1 MRVAYLSADCG
12 IPVFGSKGASVH
24 IQEMM
29 RAMRLQGAELR
40 VVATR
45 LGTPPG
51 NTEGD
56 GAVHAF
62 KTRANGI
69 KDGGDQ
75 AREEANIA
83 DAGAAEAALIRLYTE
98 WPFDMI
104 YERYSLWSDAGVK
117 AARKLGL
124 PLIVEVNA
132 PILLEQEQYRRLAL
146 HERAEAI
153 ERDVF
158 SQADGLVCVSSA
170 VRDYAITKGAK
181 PGHAIVMGNA
191 VDTARFHA
199 AVPPMDFGA
208 PKGAFT
214 IGFSGSLKRWHGV
227 DVMMEAFRMILNSA
241 PHARLLVIGE
251 GPERGWIE
259 GFARGAGIDQ
269 SVKMAGWIGHAEMP
283 AALTAMDVALAPY
296 PETEDFYFS
305 PLKVFEYL
313 AAGRPM
319 VASRIG
325 QIAEVVRH
333 GETGIL
339 TPPGDAEAIAQA
351 VLGLMTDIP
360 RMRRLGEAAS
370 LEGARHNWSRNAS
383 QALAM
388 GAELRKAA

>member
-24 IQEMM
+24 IQEMI
-29 RAMRLQGAELR
+29 RAMRQQGADVR

-45 LGTPPG
+45 IG
-51 NTEGD
+51 NPSNEEA
-56 GAVHAF
+56 GAIHAF
-62 KTRANGI
+62 IQREHSV

-83 DAGAAEAALIRLYTE
+83 DAGAAREALVNLHAN

-104 YERYSLWSDAGVK
+104 YERYSLWSDAGVR
-117 AARKLGL
+117 AAQALGV

-132 PILLEQEQYRRLAL
+132 PMLLEQGQYRRLAL
-146 HERAEAI
+146 NDRAQKI

-158 SQADGLVCVSSA
+158 TQADSLVCVSSA
-170 VRDYAITKGAK
+170 VREYVISNGAQ

-191 VDTARFHA
+191 VDTARFNA
-199 AVPPMDFGA
+199 AVPPTDFGMPRGA
-208 PKGAFT
+208 PT

-227 DVMMEAFRMILNSA
+227 DVMMEAFRMIVAKA
-241 PHARLLVIGE
+241 PHARLLVVGE

-259 GFARGAGIDQ
+259 GFARGACIES
-269 SVKMAGWIGHAEMP
+269 SVTMAGWIGHPNMP
-283 AALTAMDVALAPY
+283 AALTAMDIALAPY

-325 QIAEVVRH
+325 QIAEVVKH

-339 TPPGDAEAIAQA
+339 TPPGNAEALAEA
-351 VLGLMTDIP
+351 VLALLADP
-360 RMRRLGEAAS
+360 LRMKRLGEAAA
-370 LEGARHNWSRNAS
+370 LEGTRHSWNRNAS

-388 GAELRKAA
+388 GQWLRKAA

>member
-12 IPVFGSKGASVH
+12 IPVFGTKGASVH

-29 RAMRLQGAELR
+29 HAMRQQGADVR

-45 LGTPPG
+45 LGNPS
-51 NTEGD
+51 EKD
-56 GAVHAF
+56 AGAIHAF
-62 KTRANGI
+62 MPRAYSV

-83 DAGAAEAALIRLYTE
+83 DAEAAREALVSLHAE

-104 YERYSLWSDAGVK
+104 YERYSLWSDAGVR
-117 AARKLGL
+117 AARTLGV

-132 PILLEQEQYRRLAL
+132 PMLLEQEQYRRLAL
-146 HERAEAI
+146 HQRAQEI
-153 ERDVF
+153 ERSVLG
-158 SQADGLVCVSSA
+158 QADGLVCVSSA
-170 VRDYAITKGAK
+170 VRHYAISKGAK
-181 PGHAIVMGNA
+181 PGRAIVMGNA

-199 AVPPMDFGA
+199 AVPPMDFGM
-208 PKGAFT
+208 PEGAFV

-227 DVMMEAFRMILNSA
+227 GVMMDAFRIVLRRA
-241 PHARLLVIGE
+241 PHARLLVVGE

-259 GFARGAGIDQ
+259 GFARGAGIEHA
-269 SVKMAGWIGHAEMP
+269 VTMAGWVGHSEMP
-283 AALTAMDVALAPY
+283 AALTAIDVALAPY

-325 QIAEVVRH
+325 QIAEVIKH
-333 GETGIL
+333 EETGIL
-339 TPPGDAEAIAQA
+339 TPPGNAEALAEA
-351 VLGLMTDIP
+351 VLSLMAEP
-360 RMRRLGEAAS
+360 LRMRRLSDAAA
-370 LEGARHNWSRNAS
+370 LEGARHSWGRNAR

-388 GAELRKAA
+388 GQRLRKAA

>member
-24 IQEMM
+24 IQEMV
-29 RAMRLQGAELR
+29 RAMRQQGADVR

-45 LGTPPG
+45 IG
-51 NTEGD
+51 NPSD
-56 GAVHAF
+56 DDVGAIHAF
-62 KTRANGI
+62 IPRAHSV

-83 DAGAAEAALIRLYTE
+83 DAGAAREALVSLHAK

-104 YERYSLWSDAGVK
+104 YERYSLWSDAGVS
-117 AARKLGL
+117 AAQTLGV

-132 PILLEQEQYRRLAL
+132 PMLLEQEQYRRLAL
-146 HERAEAI
+146 HNRAQQI
-153 ERDVF
+153 ERNVF
-158 SQADGLVCVSSA
+158 TQADGLVCVSSG
-170 VRDYAITKGAK
+170 VRDYAISNGAN
-181 PGHAIVMGNA
+181 PGRAIVMGNA
-191 VDTARFHA
+191 VDTARFNA
-199 AVPPMDFGA
+199 AIPPADFGMSQ
-208 PKGAFT
+208 GALT

-227 DVMMEAFRMILNSA
+227 DVMMEAFRMIVAKA
-241 PHARLLVIGE
+241 PHAKLLVVGE

-259 GFARGAGIDQ
+259 GFARGAGIES
-269 SVKMAGWIGHAEMP
+269 SVTMAGWIGHPDMP
-283 AALTAMDVALAPY
+283 AALTAMDIVLAPY
-296 PETEDFYFS
+296 PETADFYFS

-325 QIAEVVRH
+325 QIAEVIKH

-339 TPPGDAEAIAQA
+339 TQPGNAEALAEA
-351 VLGLMTDIP
+351 VLALVADPP
-360 RMRRLGEAAS
+360 RMKRLGEAAA
-370 LEGARHNWSRNAS
+370 LEGTRHSWDRNAN

-388 GAELRKAA
+388 GKRLRKAA